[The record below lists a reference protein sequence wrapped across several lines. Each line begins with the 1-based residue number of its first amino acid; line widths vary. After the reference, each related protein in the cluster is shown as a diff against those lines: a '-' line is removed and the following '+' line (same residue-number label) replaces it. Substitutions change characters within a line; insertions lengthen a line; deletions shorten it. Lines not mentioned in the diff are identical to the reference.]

1 MKPLLAICIL
11 IALSAAPAL
20 SQTPAG
26 ADAFSYYVGTW
37 SCLGGPTDSPA
48 VKAAITAVMNDG
60 LLTEHVS
67 VPAQGKM
74 TAAFSQTFT
83 LAYNPATKLYTQVH
97 SDNFGGWSVSKAS
110 PWTGNTEEWTDV
122 ATVDGKL
129 GHGQTVRTDQN
140 HYTVTGYGR
149 QRLLRRTSKR
159 RVNGVLRNRLDGR
172 QLRGLVVGVDAGTR

>member
-1 MKPLLAICIL
+1 VKQLLAICIL
-11 IALSAAPAL
+11 VALSAAPAL

-67 VPAQGKM
+67 VPAQGGM
-74 TAAFSQTFT
+74 PAAFSQTFT
-83 LAYNPATKLYTQVH
+83 LAYNPRTKLYSQVQ

-140 HYTVTGYGR
+140 HYTVTGYDSA
-149 QRLLRRTSKR
+149 T
-159 RVNGVLRNRLDGR
+159 
-172 QLRGLVVGVDAGTR
+172 GTTPNFKATCERSST